1 MPNMVIDYKRLH
13 LTRMNMLWF
22 LPSLKDDELFEFSVK
37 RALDRMS
44 VGIIW
49 KKHHLQ
55 FTKRMRIL
63 IVCEHYDLRF
73 V

>member
-1 MPNMVIDYKRLH
+1 
-13 LTRMNMLWF
+13 MLWF